1 MAAEEGVSSAQVLR
15 SVAEA
20 MAADLDVRDVV
31 QRVAELVT
39 VVTASDVC
47 FVHRVDDDR
56 RRLVLAGATPPFD
69 DLAGTI
75 ELAWGEG
82 VAGWVAMHGQ
92 PAVIPDKWSDLRYR
106 YIPALRGEDY
116 ASLVSVPMIRR
127 GSRVVGV
134 LNVHSRRQQEY
145 SEADVAL
152 LTDVANLLAATLE
165 NALLHERLA
174 AREATLER
182 FAARMI
188 EAQEGERRRLA
199 GDVHDG
205 ISQRLLGLWYH
216 LDAAASAPGTAEAAG
231 ELAAAR
237 ELAGAALGE
246 ARAAIAALR
255 PPVLDDLGLEAA
267 LRGLGGSVP
276 GAQVEVDLQP
286 CPLAPHVELTLYRIA
301 QEALNNAAKHAEA
314 TQVLVQLYPR
324 GEEAVLVVG
333 DDGAG
338 FDPSLPASRHSY
350 GLLGMGERAEM
361 VGGTLTI
368 RSRPGQGTK
377 LTVVVPALAPGSG
390 T

>member
-1 MAAEEGVSSAQVLR
+1 
-15 SVAEA
+15 

-47 FVHRVDDDR
+47 FVHRVDEER

-82 VAGWVAMHGQ
+82 VAGWVAMNGR

-106 YIPALRGEDY
+106 YIPALRGEDF
-116 ASLVSVPMIRR
+116 ASLVSVPMIRQ

-134 LNVHSRRQQEY
+134 LNVHSRRQREY

-174 AREATLER
+174 EREATLER

-188 EAQEGERRRLA
+188 EVQEGERRRLA

-216 LDAAASAPGTAEAAG
+216 LDAAASAPGSEEAG
-231 ELAAAR
+231 RELAAAR
-237 ELAGAALGE
+237 ELAGSALGE

-255 PPVLDDLGLEAA
+255 PPILDDLGLEAA

-276 GAQVEVDLQP
+276 GAQTEVDLVA
-286 CPLAPHVELTLYRIA
+286 CTLAPHLELTLYRIA
-301 QEALNNAAKHAEA
+301 QESLNNAARHADPSL
-314 TQVLVQLYPR
+314 VLIQLYPR
-324 GEEAVLVVG
+324 GDEAVLVVA
-333 DDGAG
+333 DDGRG
-338 FDPSLPASRHSY
+338 FDPTLPASRHSY
-350 GLLGMGERAEM
+350 GLVGMRERAEM

-368 RSRPGQGTK
+368 RSRPGHGTK
-377 LTVVVPALAPGSG
+377 VTVVVPTPGPG
-390 T
+390 A